1 MEQGIVDNV
10 RRFLAE
16 CTVGGRDD
24 TESTPAADL
33 YGMYIIWSERNG
45 TGPVSVQHFS
55 SVVRLEGVEA
65 ERRNHEQ
72 VYTNLLPTGSIP
84 IQYILETDKAPSP
97 NSTLG
102 VFPA

>member
-1 MEQGIVDNV
+1 MEQGILDNV

-16 CTVGGRDD
+16 CTVGGLDD
-24 TESTPAADL
+24 TDSTPAADL
-33 YGMYIIWSERNG
+33 YGMYIIWSEKNG
-45 TGPVSVQHFS
+45 TEPASVQLFS
-55 SVVRLEGVEA
+55 SAVRTEGLGA

-97 NSTLG
+97 NSGLG
-102 VFPA
+102 VFPV